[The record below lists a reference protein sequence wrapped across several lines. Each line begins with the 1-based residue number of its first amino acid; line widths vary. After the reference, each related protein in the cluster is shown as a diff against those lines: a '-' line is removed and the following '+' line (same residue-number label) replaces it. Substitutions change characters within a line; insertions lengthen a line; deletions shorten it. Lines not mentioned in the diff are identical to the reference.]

1 MHRRDELRAQKI
13 LQDRAFENE
22 KIDFYWNTEMKEIKG
37 DGQVKTAVLVNNQT
51 GEERE
56 EEIDGV
62 FIYIGLLPLSDP
74 FKGLGILNDENQV
87 VTNENMETS
96 IPGIFAAGDVRE
108 KELRQIVTATSDG
121 SIAGQRAQSYIED
134 LMERSVQQ
142 RNKKVK
148 GF

>member
-1 MHRRDELRAQKI
+1 
-13 LQDRAFENE
+13 
-22 KIDFYWNTEMKEIKG
+22 MKEIKG

-108 KELRQIVTATSDG
+108 KNYAKSLRQQVTEVSRDNALNR
-121 SIAGQRAQSYIED
+121 ILKI
-134 LMERSVQQ
+134 
-142 RNKKVK
+142 
-148 GF
+148 